1 MKLIAGLLAL
11 GCMPLASAFTCID
24 DFTSGDYE
32 FQTKTA
38 GIETIGLQAGT
49 MAGGHRLVSSYVS
62 ANPTTRSLYYINVGG
77 GLATVE
83 SGTRLENLTIFAYGY
98 KPTDQTFATE
108 DLNLDLSKESAFKL
122 DFLSNESDIKV
133 EIKVRSSEQNGG
145 AWIAKTF
152 DIAGGRTDTVF
163 SELFA
168 FGNFSGFDFSNVDQ
182 LYFGFTNKP
191 SGDYALSGQ
200 YAVPEPATMAG
211 LLVGGAALLMRRK
224 RK

>member
-49 MAGGHRLVSSYVS
+49 MAGGYRLVSSYVS

-83 SGTRLENLTIFAYGY
+83 SGTRLENLTAFAYGY
-98 KPTDQTFATE
+98 KPTDQTYALD

-122 DFLSNESDIKV
+122 DFISNESDLKV
-133 EIKVRSSEQNGG
+133 EIMVRSSEQNGG
-145 AWIAKTF
+145 AWIGQTF
-152 DIAGGRTDTVF
+152 TVAGDRTDTAF
-163 SELFA
+163 SELYA
-168 FGNFSGFDFSNVDQ
+168 FSNYAGFDFSNVDQ
-182 LYFGFTNKP
+182 IQFSFYNKP
-191 SGDYALSGQ
+191 SGDYALTGL
-200 YAVPEPATMAG
+200 YAVPEPATLAG
-211 LLVGGAALLMRRK
+211 LLVGGAAMLLRRK